1 MGKVYPHLGRLTNK
15 PMNTD
20 YGFFNLFV
28 ALNPVRKEKN
38 KPVPTEPNSMDGL
51 PEIDYPL
58 LRADWLL
65 GGSPVR
71 RKKKGASLVA
81 AGSVVAN
88 AKNEIKTGISK
99 SACR

>member
-1 MGKVYPHLGRLTNK
+1 
-15 PMNTD
+15 MNTD
-20 YGFFNLFV
+20 YGFFNLFF
-28 ALNPVRKEKN
+28 APEAVRKAIN
-38 KPVPTEPNSMDGL
+38 KPLPAEPDSKGEL
-51 PEIDYPL
+51 PEIDYSL
-58 LRADWLL
+58 LRVDWLL